1 VRHGTYAVGVP
12 ASGAPCTA
20 YRVEHHDRFQHDGKE
35 VLCGQ
40 GEGLLHAGGL
50 THCGVPVTKGT
61 RYLLVLF
68 LLATTQVSELSYSLT
83 YSLTHELIC

>member
-1 VRHGTYAVGVP
+1 
-12 ASGAPCTA
+12 
-20 YRVEHHDRFQHDGKE
+20 VEHHDRFQHDGKE

-83 YSLTHELIC
+83 DSLTHELIC